1 MDNQRGGQGGV
12 RGGGHGGGGQGGGN
26 QGPTFTEA
34 EINNFLDIMGE
45 VNPIGPLE
53 WDVVAERHHELFG
66 AKNHDVTSLQHKF
79 NTIANTVPPTG
90 DPNIPAYIQL
100 ARGCCS
106 RRSWD

>member
-45 VNPIGPLE
+45 VNPIGPL
-53 WDVVAERHHELFG
+53 
-66 AKNHDVTSLQHKF
+66 
-79 NTIANTVPPTG
+79 
-90 DPNIPAYIQL
+90 
-100 ARGCCS
+100 
-106 RRSWD
+106 